1 MNFDLNDNQI
11 SIRNMVRE
19 FAEGEIAPRAYELDA
34 KSEFPVDLVRKMG
47 ELGLMG
53 LPFPE
58 EWGGLGADTLTY
70 AIAVEELARVDSSMA
85 ITVAA
90 NVSLGGMPIAMFGN
104 RQQKEK
110 YLVPLAQGEAL
121 GAFGLTE
128 PGAGSDAGNSQTTAV
143 EDGNEW
149 VINGTKSYITNAGT
163 PLSRFVTIAVATG
176 NLDGGG
182 RREISNIVVEN
193 GTPGYTQSKPYKKMG
208 WHASD
213 TRQLY
218 FENCRVPRE
227 NLVGERGRG
236 FRQFLQ
242 VLDGGRISV
251 AAIGVGLAQGAL
263 EMSLK
268 YARERTQFGQPIS
281 KFQSIQNKLADMAV
295 NVELARLATYRA
307 AWLKDQGRPFAF
319 EAGIAK
325 LFSSEIAMRA
335 ADEGVQIHGGL
346 GYMDEAPISRFFRDA
361 KILAIGEGTSEV
373 QRLVIARH
381 LGC

>member
-143 EDGNEW
+143 EDGDEW

>member
-1 MNFDLNDNQI
+1 MNFDLTENQVG
-11 SIRNMVRE
+11 IRNMVRE
-19 FAEGEIAPRAYELDA
+19 FAEGEIAPVAHELDERE
-34 KSEFPVDLVRKMG
+34 EFPVDLVRKLG

-58 EWGGLGADTLTY
+58 EYGGLGAGTLAY
-70 AIAVEELARVDSSMA
+70 AIAVEELARIDSSMA

-90 NVSLGGMPIAMFGN
+90 NVSLGGSPIYMFGTEE
-104 RQQKEK
+104 QKER
-110 YLVPLAQGEAL
+110 YLVPLARGESLA
-121 GAFGLTE
+121 AFGLTE
-128 PGAGSDAGNSQTTAV
+128 PQAGSDAGNTRTTAT
-143 EDGNEW
+143 ETADGW
-149 VINGTKSYITNAGT
+149 VINGTKSFITNAGT
-163 PLSRFVTIAVATG
+163 PLSRFVTITAVTEAG
-176 NLDGGG
+176 DGP
-182 RREISNIVVEN
+182 RREISNLLIEN
-193 GTPGYTQSKPYKKMG
+193 GTPGYTYSNPYQKLG

-218 FENCRVPRE
+218 FQDCRVPPE
-227 NLVGERGRG
+227 NLIGQRGKG
-236 FRQFLQ
+236 YRQFLQ

-263 EMSLK
+263 DMSLK
-268 YARERTQFGQPIS
+268 YAKERTVFGQPIS
-281 KFQSIQNKLADMAV
+281 KFQAIQQKLADMAM
-295 NVELARLATYRA
+295 NVELARLMTYKA
-307 AWLKDQGRPFAF
+307 AWLKDEGRPFAY

-335 ADEGVQIHGGL
+335 ADEGIQIHGGL

-373 QRLVIARH
+373 QRLVIARY